1 MLDQLMKLVEQ
12 HAGDA
17 IVKNSAIPNEHNNA
31 AIKDVASQIF
41 SGLQNQATSGGGL
54 QSLVSMFQGGGGS
67 NMSSNPIVS
76 GLIAQVAGS
85 VASKFGISQQAAQS
99 MASSL
104 LPSVMSSLVK
114 KTNDPKDSSFDLGNI
129 LKSAT
134 GNSGLDVGS
143 IIGQVAGGASK
154 GGLGGL
160 LGGLFGKK

>member
-1 MLDQLMKLVEQ
+1 MLDQLMKLVER

-17 IVKNSAIPNEHNNA
+17 IVKNPAIPNEHNNA

-41 SGLQNQATSGGGL
+41 SGLQSQATGGNM
-54 QSLVSMFQGGGGS
+54 QNIVSMFQGGGGS
-67 NMSSNPIVS
+67 NMTSNPIVS
-76 GLIAQVAGS
+76 GLISSVAGS

-104 LPSVMSSLVK
+104 LPSVMNSLVK

-129 LKSAT
+129 LKTTS

-143 IIGQVAGGASK
+143 LIGQVAGGSK
-154 GGLGGL
+154 GLGGLGGL